1 MGKFDEMSKYILD
14 NIGGVGNITNVT
26 HCATR
31 LRIEVAKPSLVD
43 VEALKKAPEQAGLV
57 EKGCRNRLHS
67 LYMELKADSF

>member
-57 EKGCRNRLHS
+57 EKGRQ
-67 LYMELKADSF
+67 

>member
-57 EKGCRNRLHS
+57 
-67 LYMELKADSF
+67 